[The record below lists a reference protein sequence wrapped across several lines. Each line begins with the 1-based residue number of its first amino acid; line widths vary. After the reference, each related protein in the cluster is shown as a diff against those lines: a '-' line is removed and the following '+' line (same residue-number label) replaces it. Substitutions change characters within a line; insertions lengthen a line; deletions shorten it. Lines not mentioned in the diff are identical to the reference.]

1 MKRFLLVLI
10 FATASA
16 VSAFG
21 QCSNADK
28 QTLEAWDKALGEAS
42 RTGNRAVLE
51 SSYSD
56 EFRSLS
62 PSGVMLTK
70 AQSIENAMREFERN
84 KANPQ
89 AANPVRFDY
98 YDITC
103 TGNTAVISHR
113 TVATSKGPDG
123 KEENDY
129 SRSMHFMEKRGNA
142 WLMVSSMGHALND
155 AMQLAYIEREWNE
168 ASKNNDVSWF
178 ERNYAANATDVYS
191 RTGAIYNKGEVIADV
206 KSSKTT
212 FELLELS
219 DLRTRV
225 EGNTAVVTGI
235 NRSKGRDEKG
245 QPFDR
250 TSRFTDVF
258 VKRDGRWQVLATQGT
273 LIAPVA
279 SAAPATTAQNQ

>member
-10 FATASA
+10 FAT
-16 VSAFG
+16 VSAASVFG
-21 QCSNADK
+21 QCSNGDK
-28 QTLEAWDKALGEAS
+28 QALEAWDKALGEAS
-42 RTGNRAVLE
+42 RTGNRALLE

-56 EFRSLS
+56 EFRSLA
-62 PSGVMLTK
+62 PSGVMFTK
-70 AQSIENAMREFERN
+70 AQSIENAVREFERT
-84 KANPQ
+84 KANAQ
-89 AANPVRFDY
+89 AANSLRFDY

-113 TVATSKGPDG
+113 TVATGKGPDG
-123 KEENDY
+123 KEETDY

-142 WLMVSSMGHALND
+142 WVMVSSMGHPLND
-155 AMQLAYIEREWNE
+155 AMQLAYMEREWND

-191 RTGAIYNKGEVIADV
+191 RTGAISSKGEVIADV
-206 KSSKTT
+206 KSSKVT

-235 NRSKGRDEKG
+235 NRTKGRDEKG
-245 QPFDR
+245 TPFDR

-258 VKRDGRWQVLATQGT
+258 IKRDGRWQVLATQGT
-273 LIAPVA
+273 VIAPVA